1 MRTDSSW
8 VLRAR
13 PIAAYHTDDVSILV
27 QISAVAAFLVFV
39 AGCMSAANLVL
50 ARLAS
55 RRHELA
61 LRAAL
66 GVRRRRLARHLLTES
81 LLLALVAGGAG
92 TVLAQWGVHAL
103 RDAIPKGFF
112 GIRSGVG
119 SAGGR

>member
-55 RRHELA
+55 RRH
-61 LRAAL
+61 
-66 GVRRRRLARHLLTES
+66 ARHLLTES
-81 LLLALVAGGAG
+81 VLLALVAGGAG

-119 SAGGR
+119 S